1 MIVEIM
7 NINADKTNTANASII
22 SMINTLNIIPNV
34 SDIISD
40 NFFYHYSTPLKIYQN
55 QANYLL

>member
-40 NFFYHYSTPLKIYQN
+40 NFFIN
-55 QANYLL
+55 ILLL

>member
-40 NFFYHYSTPLKIYQN
+40 NFFIII
-55 QANYLL
+55 LLLVSLNFV

>member
-7 NINADKTNTANASII
+7 NINADKTNTAKASII

-34 SDIISD
+34 SD
-40 NFFYHYSTPLKIYQN
+40 NFFIII
-55 QANYLL
+55 LLLVSLNFV